1 MITRSARLCVGELC
15 NYYVVQSTVV
25 QSERS
30 GGFGWVRRG
39 IGRSKNL
46 VGTKASKF
54 TRLWITF

>member
-30 GGFGWVRRG
+30 AVD
-39 IGRSKNL
+39 L
-46 VGTKASKF
+46 VGFAGTSEGLKTWWEQSFK
-54 TRLWITF
+54 IH

>member
-30 GGFGWVRRG
+30 GG
-39 IGRSKNL
+39 L
-46 VGTKASKF
+46 VGFAGASEGLK
-54 TRLWITF
+54 TWLGQKPQNSQDCG